1 MQIIFEQDIG
11 GSTLLAARIKMQQKY
26 LEQFEDLYE
35 DFHLVRMPLIEE
47 EVHSFCTFCSLLK
60 KSLSPLSPPK
70 GCRQLP
76 GFSAE
81 VSLVKSIACCLTCV
95 SN

>member
-11 GSTLLAARIKMQQKY
+11 GSSLLAARIKMQRKY

-47 EVHSFCTFCSLLK
+47 EVCGFCTLCT
-60 KSLSPLSPPK
+60 
-70 GCRQLP
+70 
-76 GFSAE
+76 SAQAAVPIE
-81 VSLVKSIACCLTCV
+81 KLYMVPCMPY
-95 SN
+95 